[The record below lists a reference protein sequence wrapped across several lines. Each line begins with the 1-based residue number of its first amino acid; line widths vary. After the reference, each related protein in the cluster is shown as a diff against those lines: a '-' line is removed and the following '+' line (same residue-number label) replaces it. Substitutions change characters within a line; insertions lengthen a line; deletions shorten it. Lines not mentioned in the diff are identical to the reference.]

1 MWVED
6 GMKPQGPNPELSE
19 DTTMSMVDAFLT
31 PETFQ
36 GPYSE
41 FYSRAI
47 TELLCWR
54 MLSDETDNP
63 GITQEAM
70 DPLAFDALGIQLG
83 QA

>member
-1 MWVED
+1 
-6 GMKPQGPNPELSE
+6 
-19 DTTMSMVDAFLT
+19 MSMVEAFLT

-47 TELLCWR
+47 TEVLCWR
-54 MLSDETDNP
+54 MLCDGTEKG
-63 GITQEAM
+63 GITEQAM
-70 DPLAFDALGIQLG
+70 DPLAFDALGIQMG

>member
-1 MWVED
+1 
-6 GMKPQGPNPELSE
+6 
-19 DTTMSMVDAFLT
+19 MSMVEAFLT
-31 PETFQ
+31 PETFN

-54 MLSDETDNP
+54 MLCDGTDNA
-63 GITQEAM
+63 GITEESM
-70 DPLAFDALGIQLG
+70 DSLAFDALGIQMG

>member
-1 MWVED
+1 
-6 GMKPQGPNPELSE
+6 
-19 DTTMSMVDAFLT
+19 MSMVEAFLT

-47 TELLCWR
+47 TELLCWQ
-54 MLSDETDNP
+54 MLCDSTENA
-63 GITQEAM
+63 GITEEAM
-70 DPLAFDALGIQLG
+70 DPLAFDALGIQMG